1 MTNQTVFDFLY
12 RKNLSRKHLFLRVV
26 NNVNFLLKK
35 SCFDLASS
43 KFVLRHTRSLAWPQ
57 GRLNNIFEN
66 TDGHHCHSRSSRVPC
81 TSDVQS
87 SPCRHCVEHA
97 HKQHTSCTTCVMV
110 HIIQT
115 LPRTVS
121 PTARGCLVPNT
132 ESERR
137 KAPSSSWKLAS
148 LRGRVIINFH
158 VSLFTNGFSS
168 PWRTRCHFRSGR
180 TKCSHRFS
188 CAHCTSAWTLHNIV
202 EMSHH
207 GVTDFREE
215 SR

>member
-1 MTNQTVFDFLY
+1 M
-12 RKNLSRKHLFLRVV
+12 LR
-26 NNVNFLLKK
+26 LGQRD
-35 SCFDLASS
+35 S
-43 KFVLRHTRSLAWPQ
+43 H
-57 GRLNNIFEN
+57 
-66 TDGHHCHSRSSRVPC
+66 SSRVPC

-97 HKQHTSCTTCVMV
+97 HKPHTSCTTCVMV
-110 HIIQT
+110 HIIQR

-158 VSLFTNGFSS
+158 VSLFTNGILVSVKDKMPLPIWKNQMQPPFFV
-168 PWRTRCHFRSGR
+168 C
-180 TKCSHRFS
+180 
-188 CAHCTSAWTLHNIV
+188 TLHV
-202 EMSHH
+202 
-207 GVTDFREE
+207 GVG
-215 SR
+215 SP